1 MTQPAYSLDAARQA
15 FPITEHLTYLNHAS
29 ISPLPHPTL
38 EIVHQAADRLASDPA
53 TFFMPGP
60 GDPLADVFTRFS
72 TELAAFVNAE
82 HPHEVVP
89 LTSTSGGIN
98 VLARVVDWLPG
109 DNVIMCDVEFPSNV
123 YPFMALAGQG
133 VELRL
138 VPADQGG
145 LSLGLLERAVDQRT
159 RVVVVSSVQ
168 FFTGHRA
175 DLAALGAFC
184 RARGILFV
192 VDAIQSAGHI
202 PLDVQAEQI
211 DVLLAGGQ
219 KSLMS
224 APGAGLL
231 YVREAAAERM
241 KFISVG
247 ANAVEGWE
255 HWMRY
260 DLAPRPA
267 AQRFYM
273 GTSSVLDMVAL
284 LASARFLGGLGLPN
298 IDAWTSH
305 LTALAIDD
313 LRAYGFEIIT
323 PDDPARRGP
332 IVTFRVPG
340 ADLAHATE
348 TGAAYLDALNAAQVR
363 ITRHLDAAGWPHI
376 RISPHC
382 YNTEDEVLRVGAVLK
397 DIRL

>member
-29 ISPLPHPTL
+29 ISPLPRPTL

-53 TFFMPGP
+53 SFFMPGP
-60 GDPLADVFTRFS
+60 DLLADVFTRFS

-82 HPHEVVP
+82 RPHEVVP
-89 LTSTSGGIN
+89 LTSTSGGMN
-98 VLARVVDWLPG
+98 VLARVVDWSPG

-145 LSLGLLERAVDQRT
+145 LSLAALERAADRRT

-168 FFTGHRA
+168 FFSGHRA

-202 PLDVQAEQI
+202 PIDVQAGQI

-224 APGAGLL
+224 APGVGLM
-231 YVREAAAERM
+231 YVREAAAERL
-241 KFISVG
+241 KFLSVG

-255 HWMRY
+255 HWLRY

-267 AQRFYM
+267 ALRFYM
-273 GTSSVLDMVAL
+273 GTPSLLDMVAL
-284 LASARFLGGLGLPN
+284 LASVRFLSELGLPD
-298 IDAWTSH
+298 IDVWTSH

-313 LRAYGFEIIT
+313 LRARGFEVIT
-323 PDDPARRGP
+323 PDDPALRGP

-340 ADLAHATE
+340 ADLAQANATA
-348 TGAAYLDALNAAQVR
+348 AAYLDALNAANVR

-382 YNTEDEVLRVGAVLK
+382 YNTEDEVLRAGAVIQE
-397 DIRL
+397 IRL

>member
-1 MTQPAYSLDAARQA
+1 MTQPAYSLGAARQA
-15 FPITEHLTYLNHAS
+15 IPIAEHLTYLNHAS
-29 ISPLPHPTL
+29 ISPLPRPTL
-38 EIVHQAADRLASDPA
+38 EIIHQAADRLASDPA
-53 TFFMPGP
+53 SFFMPGP
-60 GDPLADVFTRFS
+60 GPLADIFTRFS
-72 TELAAFVNAE
+72 AELCDFINAE
-82 HPHEVVP
+82 RPHEVVP
-89 LTSTSGGIN
+89 LTSTSGGMNI
-98 VLARVVDWLPG
+98 LARVVDWSPG
-109 DNVIMCDVEFPSNV
+109 DNVVMCDVEFPSNV

-145 LSLGLLERAVDQRT
+145 LSLAALERAADRRT

-184 RARGILFV
+184 RARDILFV

-202 PLDVQAEQI
+202 PIDVQAEQI

-241 KFISVG
+241 KFLSVG
-247 ANAVEGWE
+247 ANAVEGWD
-255 HWMRY
+255 HWLRY
-260 DLAPRPA
+260 DLTPRSA
-267 AQRFYM
+267 AQRFFM
-273 GTSSVLDMVAL
+273 GTPSILDMIAL
-284 LASARFLGGLGLPN
+284 LTSVRFLRGLGVAN

-305 LTALAIDD
+305 LTALAIHD
-313 LRAYGFEIIT
+313 LCARGIEIVT
-323 PDDPARRGP
+323 PEDPALRGP
-332 IVTFRVPG
+332 IVTFRVPA
-340 ADLAHATE
+340 ADLAQANAT
-348 TGAAYLDALNAAQVR
+348 AASYLDALNAAQIR

-376 RISPHC
+376 RVSPHC
-382 YNTEDEVLRVGAVLK
+382 YNTEDEILRVGAVIQE
-397 DIRL
+397 IRL